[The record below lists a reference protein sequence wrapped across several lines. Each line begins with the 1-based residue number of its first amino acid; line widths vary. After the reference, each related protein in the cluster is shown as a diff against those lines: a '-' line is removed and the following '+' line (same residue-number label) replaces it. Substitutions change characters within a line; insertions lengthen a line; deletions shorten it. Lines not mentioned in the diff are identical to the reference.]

1 MEAAAHIHIKGAREH
16 NLKNLELRLPR
27 GKLVVVT
34 GPSGSGKSSLVFDT
48 LYAEGYRKY
57 MESLSTEAR
66 QVLAQLRRPDVDFI
80 HGLSPVLA
88 IEQRTGGGSPRTTV
102 ATVTELA
109 DYARLLWALQGAQFC
124 PKDGGRIEPHSL
136 DDCVS
141 RVLRE
146 APGERI
152 VLLAP
157 WMHAKPAVLRDEIPN
172 LRQRG
177 FQRIRIAGEIKS
189 LDDPHV
195 LPPGAR
201 ELVVELVIDRLVAAP
216 EQRSRLADSL
226 ELAFREGQDRAIVL
240 AQRSPEDPWREIAL
254 SQSLSCVIC
263 GEVYD
268 RLTPRHFSFN
278 HQEGACPACGGLGRQ
293 MTFSPELVV
302 PDPAKS
308 VREGALKPW
317 RIGGKNLI
325 IKHNAIL
332 KQLAEQLPF
341 DPEKPWRELPEGVRE
356 TLLYGAGERLF
367 SFRLRRMKQP
377 KLLPFAGVLS
387 LLDQSW
393 RETRSDG
400 FRARLT
406 AFQVSAECPVCHG
419 TRLNPRV
426 AAVKLMGETLA
437 VAGVADP
444 GVVAQASQP
453 ASPEAGQRVADGVGI
468 TEFFAMDVATAHA
481 FAVELRQRLAGVE
494 SAREVVEGIEQR
506 LHFLLETGLG
516 YLTLDREYGTLSGGE
531 AQRVRLATQLGMGLM
546 GVIYVL
552 DEPSIGLHAHDN
564 RKLIETLGELRDRGN
579 TVIVVEHDGD
589 TMRVA
594 DELVELG
601 PGAGTEG
608 GEILFQGTPE
618 ACARQSAAVS
628 RTGPYLA
635 RTAFVTKE
643 AKLRVPDGRWLTV
656 RGAREHNLK
665 NIDGDFP
672 VGLLTCVTG
681 VSGSGKSKLVN
692 DTLGAAAARRLNG
705 AKILPGRHRGMEGL
719 EHFEKTVRVDQDPI
733 GRSPR
738 SNPATYTKLLDLL
751 RDLFAQCP
759 LAKVRGYRASRF
771 SFNIRGGRC
780 ERCQG
785 DGQIRLDMQFLADAY
800 VECPSCGGRRFNR
813 ETLEVRFHGR
823 NIADVLD
830 LTVNEAM
837 ELFRHIPRV
846 MEKLETLDAVGLGY
860 LRLGQSAVT
869 LSGGEAQ
876 RIKLSLELSRRQQG
890 QTLYILDEP
899 TTGLHWVDIQ
909 RLMDLLFKLRDAG
922 NTIVVI
928 EHNLDVIRL
937 ADWIID
943 LGPGGGSDGGE
954 IVYAGPPSGIAKE
967 PRSLTGQ
974 ALAG

>member
-1 MEAAAHIHIKGAREH
+1 MAAMEAASHIHIKGAREH

-27 GKLVVVT
+27 GKLVVIT

-66 QVLAQLRRPDVDFI
+66 QVLEQLRRPDVDFI

-88 IEQRTGGGSPRTTV
+88 IEQRTGGGSPRNTV
-102 ATVTELA
+102 ATVTEIA

-124 PKDGGRIEPHSL
+124 PKDGGRIEPRTL
-136 DDCVS
+136 DDGVD
-141 RVLRE
+141 RVLQE
-146 APGERI
+146 APGQRV

-157 WMHAKPAVLRDEIPN
+157 WMRAKPAVLRDELPG

-177 FQRIRIAGEIKS
+177 FQRVRIEGEIKS
-189 LDDPHV
+189 LDDPR
-195 LPPGAR
+195 LIPAGAR
-201 ELVVELVIDRLVAAP
+201 ELTVDLVIDRLVAAP

-226 ELAFREGQDRAIVL
+226 ELALREGRDRAVVL
-240 AQRSPEDPWREIAL
+240 AQKTPEAPWREIVL
-254 SQSLSCVIC
+254 SQSLSCAIC

-278 HQEGACPACGGLGRQ
+278 HQEGACPACGGLGRS
-293 MTFSPELVV
+293 MTFSEELVV
-302 PDPAKS
+302 PDPGKT
-308 VREGALKPW
+308 VREGAIKPW

-325 IKHNAIL
+325 IKHNAML
-332 KQLAEQLPF
+332 KQLAEQLPY
-341 DPEKPWRELPEGVRE
+341 DPEKPWRELPEDVRH
-356 TLLYGAGERLF
+356 LLLHGAGERLF
-367 SFRLRRMKQP
+367 SFRLRRMKHP
-377 KLLPFAGVLS
+377 RLMAFPGVLA
-387 LLDQSW
+387 LLDESW

-406 AFQVSAECPVCHG
+406 TFQISAECPACRG
-419 TRLNPRV
+419 TRLNPRAV
-426 AAVKLMGETLA
+426 AARLA
-437 VAGVADP
+437 GR
-444 GVVAQASQP
+444 S
-453 ASPEAGQRVADGVGI
+453 I
-468 TEFFAMDVATAHA
+468 TEFFAMDVTAAHG
-481 FAVELRQRLAGVE
+481 FALAERERLADV
-494 SAREVVEGIEQR
+494 APVREVLAGIEQR
-506 LHFLLETGLG
+506 LHFLRETGLG
-516 YLTLDREYGTLSGGE
+516 YLTLDREYSTLSGGE
-531 AQRVRLATQLGMGLM
+531 AQRVRLATQLGMGLI

-579 TVIVVEHDGD
+579 TVIVVEHDEE
-589 TMRVA
+589 TMRAA

-608 GEILFQGTPE
+608 GEVLFQGSPA
-618 ACARQSAAVS
+618 ACAQQPASAS

-635 RTAFVTKE
+635 RTLRVAKE
-643 AKLRVPDGRWLTV
+643 ARTRAPDGRWLTV

-665 NIDGDFP
+665 DLDVAFP
-672 VGLLTCVTG
+672 VGLVTCVSG
-681 VSGSGKSKLVN
+681 VSGSGKSTLVN
-692 DTLGAAAARRLNG
+692 DILAAAAARRLNG
-705 AKILPGRHRGMEGL
+705 AKLVPGRHRGLEGL
-719 EHFEKTVRVDQDPI
+719 EHFEKTVRVDQEPI

-751 RDLFAQCP
+751 RDLFARCP

-785 DGQIRLDMQFLADAY
+785 DGQIRLDMQFLADVY
-800 VECPSCGGRRFNR
+800 TECPSCGGRRFNR
-813 ETLEVRFHGR
+813 ETLEVRFHGQ
-823 NIADVLD
+823 NIADVLA
-830 LTVNEAM
+830 LTVREAM
-837 ELFRHIPRV
+837 QLFRNIPRI

-860 LRLGQSAVT
+860 LPLGQSAVT

-876 RIKLSLELSRRQQG
+876 RIKLSLELSKRQQG
-890 QTLYILDEP
+890 QTLYLLDEP

-922 NTIVVI
+922 NTIVII
-928 EHNLDVIRL
+928 EHHLDVIHL

-943 LGPGGGSDGGE
+943 LGPGGGNAGGE
-954 IVYAGPPSGIAKE
+954 LVYAGPRAGIEQE
-967 PRSLTGQ
+967 PRSLTGR
-974 ALAG
+974 ALARWVSAGAPAAKSA